1 LPEAF
6 LCADTCLNILQNIIE
21 GMIVYPKV
29 IQARLKQELP
39 FMVTENIL
47 MEMVKEGGN
56 RQEGHERIRQISQ
69 IAGNQV
75 KLEGKKNN
83 MIDLLK
89 EDECFKKI
97 ASKVDDMLDPQL
109 YVGRSAQQVDEFYQ
123 SEVLPIVAR
132 YKASFS
138 GKSELSV

>member
-1 LPEAF
+1 
-6 LCADTCLNILQNIIE
+6 
-21 GMIVYPKV
+21 
-29 IQARLKQELP
+29 
-39 FMVTENIL
+39 MVTENIL